1 MFTGLVEDCGTLKNV
16 VRTSSSAVMTLGTS
30 LPIDSLNVGD
40 SVAVNGV
47 CLTVVKTGP
56 DSFSADVSPETF
68 SCTTLELLKSGSRVN
83 LERALR
89 VGDRLGGHIVTGH
102 VDTIGTVRSLT
113 PAQNAI
119 VIEIEVPTATS
130 RYLVE
135 KGSVAVDGI
144 SLTINAVSNNTFK
157 LSIIP
162 HTFDV
167 TSLKLLRPGSPVNI
181 EMDIIGKY
189 VERLMGNTPEKQSEL
204 SSEILAKHGF
214 L

>member
-16 VRTSSSAVMTLGTS
+16 ARTSTSAVITLGTS
-30 LPIDSLNVGD
+30 LPTDSMSIGD
-40 SVAVNGV
+40 SIAVNGA
-47 CLTVVKTGP
+47 CLTVVTIGP
-56 DSFSADVSPETF
+56 DFFSADVSPETF
-68 SCTTLELLKSGSRVN
+68 SCTTLEQLKPGSRVN
-83 LERALR
+83 IERALR

-102 VDTIGTVRSLT
+102 VDAIGTVLGLT
-113 PAQNAI
+113 PTQNAI
-119 VIEIEVPTATS
+119 EIEIEVPSAVS

-135 KGSVAVDGI
+135 KGSVTVDGI
-144 SLTINAVSNNTFK
+144 SLTVNRVTGDTFQ

-167 TSLKLLRPGSPVNI
+167 TTLKQLRPGSQVNI
-181 EMDIIGKY
+181 ETDILGKY
-189 VERLMGNTPEKQSEL
+189 VEKLMVKTPEKRSEL